1 MRDINKV
8 KDAEELIMA
17 RQKKNQTTG
26 TCKHCGQQ
34 MIVHLP
40 EGWDPETKTQDEYDQ
55 LATEQCKCS
64 QAMKEAENVKKKAAA
79 IKRMTEYYD
88 NLIAGIKGQ
97 DPEATKERQHLEQ
110 RLTFMIGAIEAVTDD
125 VISAASIQISK
136 AEVLLIGYKANGNL
150 QIKRVYKGSEEC
162 IF

>member
-1 MRDINKV
+1 
-8 KDAEELIMA
+8 MA
-17 RQKKNQTTG
+17 KQKKNQTTG

-34 MIVHLP
+34 MIIHLP
-40 EGWDPETKTQDEYDQ
+40 DEWDPEDKTQDEYDQ
-55 LATEQCKCS
+55 LATEQCECS
-64 QAMKEAENVKKKAAA
+64 QAMKEADNAKKKAAA

-97 DPEATKERQHLEQ
+97 DPEAAKERQHLEQ

-125 VISAASIQISK
+125 VISAAGIQISK
-136 AEVLLIGYKANGNL
+136 AEVLSIGYKANGDL
-150 QIKRVYKGSEEC
+150 QIKRVYKGSEEW